1 LDRKKNMIH
10 SHLSYTGIKN
20 GKNSKQKGFISHL
33 SYHASV
39 ALTDRDGFGF
49 GLTFSGIISAVTIR
63 S

>member
-1 LDRKKNMIH
+1 MIH